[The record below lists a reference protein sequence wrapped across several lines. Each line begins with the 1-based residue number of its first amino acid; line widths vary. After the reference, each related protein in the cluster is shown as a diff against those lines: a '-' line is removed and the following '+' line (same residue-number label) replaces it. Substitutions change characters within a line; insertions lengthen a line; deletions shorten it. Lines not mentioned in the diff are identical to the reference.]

1 MIPTTMRGSQL
12 ATTAD
17 AVQMAWGPW
26 EREITSWQSA
36 LDELENLN
44 AKVVPDLD
52 VVWRGVVNASYGLHS
67 SLSRKVQNLT
77 GIAPTEELL
86 QDYEEEILRRCR
98 AEWRYDNLPTLELL
112 AHLQHFG
119 GPTRLI
125 DVSMNPLVSLW
136 FAVEPKY
143 RDDGTPRDETDGRLF
158 AFTVKER
165 ISLDQSGDFDW
176 GGRGL
181 PWAEK
186 NPGSGWGRVD
196 TPPVLWVPPAYN
208 ERISAQNAGFLIGG
222 TPASWANGNR
232 WPSKPGADER
242 RYLKIEEVRSASSLY
257 VRPAT
262 LDRKANTGQYPT
274 FTLRIRAEAK
284 EEIRD
289 RLRRRFG
296 FSSSTIYP
304 DLFGLANEVL
314 KTKLD

>member
-1 MIPTTMRGSQL
+1 MG
-12 ATTAD
+12 TTAE
-17 AVQMAWGPW
+17 AVKKAWAPW
-26 EREITSWQSA
+26 ERRITSWQSA

-44 AKVVPDLD
+44 TRIPGLD
-52 VVWRGVVNASYGLHS
+52 VVWRGVVDASYGLHS
-67 SLSRKVQNLT
+67 SLSRKVSDLT
-77 GIAPTEELL
+77 GSAAKEELL
-86 QDYEEEILRRCR
+86 QKYEQEILRRCR
-98 AEWRYDNLPTLELL
+98 TNWRYDNLPTLELL

-143 RDDGTPRDETDGRLF
+143 KSNGTSRDETDGRLF

-165 ISLDQSGDFDW
+165 ISLDQTGDFDW

-181 PWAEK
+181 PWADK
-186 NPGSGWGRVD
+186 NPGDGWGRVD

-208 ERISAQNAGFLIGG
+208 DRISAQNAGFLIGG
-222 TPASWANGNR
+222 TPASWQNGNR

-242 RYLKIEEVRSASSLY
+242 TYLRIEQVRAASSLY

-262 LDRKANTGQYPT
+262 LDRKASAGQYPT
-274 FTLRIRAEAK
+274 FTLRIAAEAK
-284 EEIRD
+284 VEIRE
-289 RLRRRFG
+289 RLQRRFG

-304 DLFGLANEVL
+304 DFFGLANEVL
-314 KTKLD
+314 KTPI

>member
-1 MIPTTMRGSQL
+1 MG
-12 ATTAD
+12 TTAE
-17 AVQMAWGPW
+17 AVENAWAPW

-44 AKVVPDLD
+44 SRVPELD
-52 VVWRGVVNASYGLHS
+52 VVWRGVVDASYGLHS
-67 SLSRKVQNLT
+67 SLSRKITDLT
-77 GIAPTEELL
+77 GDSAKEEVL
-86 QDYEEEILRRCR
+86 QTYEREILRRCR
-98 AEWRYDNLPTLELL
+98 ADWRYDNLPTLELL

-125 DVSMNPLVSLW
+125 DVSKNPFVSLW

-143 RDDGTPRDETDGRLF
+143 QSDGTVRGETDGRLF

-165 ISLDQSGDFDW
+165 ISLDQTGPFDW

-181 PWAEK
+181 PWEGK
-186 NPGSGWGRVD
+186 NPGDGWGRVD

-232 WPSKPGADER
+232 WPSKPGSDER
-242 RYLKIEEVRSASSLY
+242 RYLKIEEVRAASSLY

-262 LDRKANTGQYPT
+262 LDRKASTGQYPT
-274 FTLRIRAEAK
+274 FTLRIKSEAK
-284 EEIRD
+284 HEIRE
-289 RLRRRFG
+289 RLSRRFG
-296 FSSSTIYP
+296 FTSATIYP

-314 KTKLD
+314 KTALQ